1 MSAPQSI
8 ELSNVSNVS
17 NVSNAS
23 NLWDEN
29 DGANGGSEYISI
41 LPSESTPR
49 STLEPGAPGRVGVL
63 VLDAAAQHTQ
73 QPGPLSPL
81 GGKAGASAADAP
93 MDAGQRGDALVPV
106 PPSHRSS
113 GALLLGGIFLVV
125 GAVSIGMIFA

>member
-17 NVSNAS
+17 NAS
-23 NLWDEN
+23 NLRDEN
-29 DGANGGSEYISI
+29 GANGGSEYISI
-41 LPSESTPR
+41 LPSEST
-49 STLEPGAPGRVGVL
+49 LEPGAPDRVL

-93 MDAGQRGDALVPV
+93 MDDAGQRGDALVPV

>member
-8 ELSNVSNVS
+8 ELSNVS

-41 LPSESTPR
+41 LPSEST
-49 STLEPGAPGRVGVL
+49 LEPGAPDRVL